1 MNEINESSVAG
12 MDDHQPEKFNLKHF
26 LIEAATYIILALVL
40 TSVVNLFTARVRVLN
55 VSMQPTLHQGE
66 LLLVSKMA
74 YLNTQPRTGEIII
87 FHASTSPGENFIKRV
102 IGTPGD
108 KVLVRGGQVYV
119 NDIQLKEDY
128 IASPPAYTGEWEV
141 PGDSLFVMGDNRNS
155 SSDSHSWGFVP
166 MEDVIGKV
174 LLVYW
179 PITEITLLTNPGSVT
194 AAP

>member
-1 MNEINESSVAG
+1 MNEKYDTPMAG
-12 MDDHQPEKFNLKHF
+12 VEDHPLDKFNLKHF

-40 TSVVNLFTARVRVLN
+40 TSVVNLFSARVRVLN

-66 LLLVSKMA
+66 LLLVSKLA
-74 YLNTQPRTGEIII
+74 YLNTQPRTGDIII
-87 FHASTSPGENFIKRV
+87 FHASTEPGEDFIKRI

-108 KVLVRGGQVYV
+108 QVRVQDGQVYV
-119 NDIQLKEDY
+119 NDIPLEEDY
-128 IASPPAYTGEWEV
+128 ISSPPAYTGEWEV
-141 PGDSLFVMGDNRNS
+141 PADSLFVMGDNRNS

-166 MEDVIGKV
+166 MEDVVGKV

-179 PITEITLLTNPGSVT
+179 PITEITLLTHSGSVT